1 MIVLKPSVEVE
12 MTKYIILLVFFG
24 SVFANACDYDCKA
37 QLRRIADALE
47 IIAGNM
53 GNKPTPKAPEPKKTP
68 TEATV
73 IAENWGKNLNH
84 LNFEPRNDEP
94 TEFVF
99 DDFEVEDSC
108 EDKCK
113 KKNYSDYTRNM
124 CIKNNCG
131 DNVDF

>member
-1 MIVLKPSVEVE
+1 M
-12 MTKYIILLVFFG
+12 LVFFG

-53 GNKPTPKAPEPKKTP
+53 GNKPTPKAPEPKNTP

-73 IAENWGKNLNH
+73 VADNWGKNLNH

>member
-1 MIVLKPSVEVE
+1 M
-12 MTKYIILLVFFG
+12 LVFFG

-53 GNKPTPKAPEPKKTP
+53 GNKQTPKAQEPKQQV
-68 TEATV
+68 TEQPV
-73 IAENWGKNLNH
+73 IASNFGAPKPII
-84 LNFEPRNDEP
+84 FEPRNP

-99 DDFEVEDSC
+99 EEFEVEETC
-108 EDKCK
+108 EEKCK

-124 CIKNNCG
+124 CIKNNCKE
-131 DNVDF
+131 DDDF

>member
-1 MIVLKPSVEVE
+1 
-12 MTKYIILLVFFG
+12 MTKYIIMLVFFC

-53 GNKPTPKAPEPKKTP
+53 GNKPTPKAPEPKQQV
-68 TEATV
+68 TEQPV
-73 IAENWGKNLNH
+73 IASNFGAPKPIV
-84 LNFEPRNDEP
+84 FEPRNNNP

-99 DDFEVEDSC
+99 EDFEVEETC
-108 EDKCK
+108 EEKCK

-124 CIKNNCG
+124 CIKNNCK
-131 DNVDF
+131 DDDDF

>member
-1 MIVLKPSVEVE
+1 
-12 MTKYIILLVFFG
+12 MTKYIILLSAVMA
-24 SVFANACDYDCKA
+24 FACNYECEERKIAA
-37 QLRRIADALE
+37 LERIATALE
-47 IIAGNM
+47 KLN
-53 GNKPTPKAPEPKKTP
+53 NNSYHPNVVVNSYKAPEPKKTP

-73 IAENWGKNLNH
+73 VVDNWGKNLNH

>member
-1 MIVLKPSVEVE
+1 MKKLVLF
-12 MTKYIILLVFFG
+12 ILLCGVAYAATFSELERRVFELEQQ
-24 SVFANACDYDCKA
+24 VEKLTIEDD
-37 QLRRIADALE
+37 LE
-47 IIAGNM
+47 IIAGN
-53 GNKPTPKAPEPKKTP
+53 KPKAPEPKKTQ

-73 IAENWGKNLNH
+73 VADNWGKNLNH

>member
-1 MIVLKPSVEVE
+1 

-24 SVFANACDYDCKA
+24 YVFANACDYECKT
-37 QLRRIADALE
+37 QLKRIADALE
-47 IIAGNM
+47 IIAGN
-53 GNKPTPKAPEPKKTP
+53 KPTPKATEPKKTQ

-73 IAENWGKNLNH
+73 VADNWGKNLNH
-84 LNFEPRNDEP
+84 LNFEPRNTEP

-131 DNVDF
+131 DDVDF